1 MLRFLNDFKEFI
13 YHLKNLLKIFKKN
26 GKNKTIIEKITQK
39 NKKGKQINANIFWI

>member
-39 NKKGKQINANIFWI
+39 NKKGKQIKAIIFWI